1 MNSYNFTIA
10 ITVLSLLLLFVA
22 SNGNN
27 IRSYGQQLDKS
38 YVNENCGV
46 SISYPSDWKFDD
58 KIQNDAT
65 LPMNYIVEF
74 QPNNEDDLI
83 NIVGIELHDISHL
96 PDRSLESIKASE
108 ENNITMGG
116 KGIIESSE
124 TIPITGNE
132 AQKIV
137 YTVPGENSERVK
149 KMEIDVLAYNREYKI
164 TFDPSSIELYQ
175 KYISTVEN
183 MIRTFEINQ
192 PTFEEIAC

>member
-1 MNSYNFTIA
+1 MIA
-10 ITVLSLLLLFVA
+10 IAVLLLLLMFVA

-27 IRSYGQQLDKS
+27 IRSYGQLLDKT

-46 SISYPSDWKFDD
+46 SINYPSDWKFNE

-65 LPMNYIVEF
+65 LRVNYIVEF
-74 QPNNEDDLI
+74 QPNNEEDSLST
-83 NIVGIELHDISHL
+83 VGIELHDISHL
-96 PDRSLESIKASE
+96 PDRSLESIKIDE
-108 ENNITMGG
+108 ESNINMGG
-116 KGIIESSE
+116 KRIIETSE
-124 TIPITGNE
+124 AIPIAGND

-137 YTVPGENSERVK
+137 YTIPGENNERLM

-164 TFDPSSIELYQ
+164 TFDTSSMELYQ

-192 PTFEEIAC
+192 PTFEEISC

>member
-1 MNSYNFTIA
+1 
-10 ITVLSLLLLFVA
+10 
-22 SNGNN
+22 
-27 IRSYGQQLDKS
+27 
-38 YVNENCGV
+38 
-46 SISYPSDWKFDD
+46 
-58 KIQNDAT
+58 
-65 LPMNYIVEF
+65 MNYIVKF
-74 QPNNEDDLI
+74 QPNNEDDLT
-83 NIVGIELHDISHL
+83 NIIGIELHDISHL
-96 PDRSLESIKASE
+96 PDRSLESIKTSE
-108 ENNITMGG
+108 ENNITTGG